1 MRKMIWVL
9 AAMVGLMLTL
19 TLAGC
24 GGAADRTPADK
35 KIDKAAM
42 DKEFEEDAPAAPK
55 GGSIAEEEAKY
66 DEAKAA
72 AAQKELT
79 LEDMKTLDGSDD
91 YEVRLVGGL
100 LNCQTQKYIDEN
112 GQAAWNKFSAEYIDR
127 VAEQKVDEV
136 VSMQET
142 LMREG
147 YSCTV
152 PESMA
157 ASGQ

>member
-1 MRKMIWVL
+1 MGKMIWVL

-24 GGAADRTPADK
+24 GGAADRTPAEK

-42 DKEFEEDAPAAPK
+42 DKEFEARK
-55 GGSIAEEEAKY
+55 
-66 DEAKAA
+66 A

-100 LNCQTQKYIDEN
+100 LNCQAQKFVDAN
-112 GQAAWNKFSAEYIDR
+112 GRAAWNEFSNEYIDR
-127 VAEQKVDEV
+127 VAEQEVNEV

-142 LMREG
+142 LMHEG